1 MKLDIIMFVNAFL
14 NPIVI
19 KIFLFAITI
28 GMFFMIVRILIDRKL
43 KTIKPIEMKSS
54 TLMLIA
60 IALFIIA
67 FLLLKY
73 LR

>member
-1 MKLDIIMFVNAFL
+1 MFVNAFL